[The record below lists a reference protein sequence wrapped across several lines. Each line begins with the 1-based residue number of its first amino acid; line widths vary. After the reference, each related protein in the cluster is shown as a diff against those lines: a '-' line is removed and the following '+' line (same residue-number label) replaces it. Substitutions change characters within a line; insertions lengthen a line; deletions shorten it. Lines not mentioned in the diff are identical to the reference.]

1 VGVDALILAVEAD
14 GVVRAGED
22 DALHPMLA
30 CCLVD
35 MKHTADVGAE
45 DVFEGMLGGHAAEVN
60 DGVHAFDQGV
70 DRSLVGQV
78 AGDHFFVRPGS
89 RCHRADIGKAQDLGV
104 ALQAFA
110 KDLAQAACGSGEQQ
124 AFEGGSGHD
133 RLLLLIVV
141 GCRMT
146 SVIIGGAIQC
156 CQ

>member
-1 VGVDALILAVEAD
+1 MEHAAD
-14 GVVRAGED
+14 I
-22 DALHPMLA
+22 
-30 CCLVD
+30 
-35 MKHTADVGAE
+35 GAE
-45 DVFEGMLGGHAAEVN
+45 NLFERMLGRHPAEVH
-60 DGVHAFDQGV
+60 DGIDAFDQGMHGC
-70 DRSLVGQV
+70 LVGQV
-78 AGDHFFVRPGS
+78 AGDHFFVWASGWG
-89 RCHRADIGKAQDLGV
+89 HGVDVGKAQDLGA